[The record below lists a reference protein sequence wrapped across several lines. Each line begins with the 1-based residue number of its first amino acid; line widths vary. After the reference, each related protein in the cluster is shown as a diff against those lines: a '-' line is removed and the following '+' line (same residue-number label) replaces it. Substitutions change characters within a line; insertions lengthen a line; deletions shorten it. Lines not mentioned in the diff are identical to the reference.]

1 MYKRCFFA
9 GHSKLYEDV
18 HEKLKAAIERQI
30 LYNGVEE
37 FWVGNYGAFDRAAAK
52 AVRELK
58 TTYRDR
64 ELKTTYRDIKLYLVF
79 PYLTRAIDEAR
90 EEYYKAFDG
99 LLLADIPENTP
110 LRYRILKC
118 NEYMAQECDVL
129 LCYVK
134 HPFGG
139 AAQTVEFSKKRNVE
153 IVNISDL

>member
-1 MYKRCFFA
+1 MHKRCFFA

-18 HEKLKAAIERQI
+18 QEKLKAAIEYQI
-30 LYNGVEE
+30 LHNGVDE

-52 AVRELK
+52 AVRELQG
-58 TTYRDR
+58 TYQ
-64 ELKTTYRDIKLYLVF
+64 DIKLYLVL
-79 PYLTRAIDEAR
+79 PYLTRAIEEER

-110 LRYRILKC
+110 KRYRISKC
-118 NEYMAQECDVL
+118 NEYMAQESDVL
-129 LCYVK
+129 VCYIK

-139 AAQTVEFSKKRNVE
+139 AAKTVDFAKKRDVE